1 MKTQKQVLQDLAEAF
16 PDMDLDV
23 IDLPAPPL
31 ESKSDIIREAASVI
45 AYFDLKEQFR
55 EEICRFCGNKF
66 AYALY
71 NTSVKCC
78 SISCMHGVLQR
89 MGLSWDPK
97 APLQRRWGQYVPA
110 IVPAAVYE
118 LIKDEEQSS
127 PDEEEAAPQIND
139 ETKNLI
145 DELNSLI

>member
-1 MKTQKQVLQDLAEAF
+1 MKTQKQALQDLAEAF
-16 PDMDLDV
+16 PDMDLGA

-31 ESKSDIIREAASVI
+31 ESRSDIIREAASVI
-45 AYFDLKEQFR
+45 AYFDLKEKFR
-55 EEICRFCGNKF
+55 EETCRFCGNKF

-78 SISCMHGVLQR
+78 SIPCMQGILQR
-89 MGLSWDPK
+89 MGLSWNPE

-110 IVPAAVYE
+110 IVPAVVYE
-118 LIKDEEQSS
+118 LIRGEEQPPRDEET
-127 PDEEEAAPQIND
+127 APHIND
-139 ETKNLI
+139 ETKNFI